1 MRKRNARRL
10 LFTVFTLTDA
20 LGATAGFVAA
30 YFLRFNLGIL
40 EVTKTYH
47 PADYLFFLPVGLVVW
62 LFWLDRMGCY
72 DFRER
77 AFNQQILRRI
87 SLAGFFAMMTIVV
100 WHFFARN
107 LQFSRLM
114 YPVALVGTVFGVA
127 GSRLVLDRLLA
138 HLRRAKRLAGTPVL
152 ILGANPLALNLA
164 QRIRSHAYLGMS
176 VVGLVPVTARDAGD
190 DHLDG
195 FPLLGDFADIR
206 STIRAHQVEEVIIAQ
221 PDLTPPEIL
230 DFMLVCEKELVDTR
244 VVPTL
249 LESMLEEMRMEQIDG
264 IPLFGL
270 RESPLQGWSLFFKRA
285 MDIGVSAVVLVV
297 LSPLLLLIALAV
309 KLSSSGRVFYR
320 QRRVGIDGNRF
331 NMIKFRSMQAGA
343 EDESGPV
350 MAQPTDPRV
359 TPLGRLL
366 RRTNLDELPQFFN
379 VLRGDMSLVGPR
391 PERPHFV
398 KEFRESIPRYMGR
411 HRVKSGITG
420 WAQVHGLRG
429 NTAIDERIK
438 FDLYYIE
445 NWSIWLDFKI
455 MLMTLKARENAY

>member
-40 EVTKTYH
+40 EVTKTYR
-47 PADYLFFLPVGLVVW
+47 PADYLFFLPVGLAIW

-87 SLAGFFAMMTIVV
+87 SLAGFFAMMTIIA
-100 WHFFARN
+100 WHFFERN

-114 YPVALVGTVFGVA
+114 YPVALVGTIVGVA

-138 HLRRAKRLAGTPVL
+138 HMRRAQRLAGTPVL

-164 QRIRSHAYLGMS
+164 QRIRSHAYLGLS
-176 VVGLVPVTARDAGD
+176 VMGLVPVTARAGED
-190 DHLDG
+190 NLDG

-206 STIRAHQVEEVIIAQ
+206 STIRAHHVEEVIIAQ

-244 VVPTL
+244 VVPNL
-249 LESMLEEMRMEQIDG
+249 LESMVEEMRMEQIDG

-309 KLSSSGRVFYR
+309 KLGSPGPVFYK
-320 QRRVGIDGNRF
+320 QRRVGIDGTRF
-331 NMIKFRSMQAGA
+331 NMIKFRSMQTGA

-445 NWSIWLDFKI
+445 NWSIWLDIKI
-455 MLMTLKARENAY
+455 LIMTLRARENAY